1 MLQRWIGRAIWRH
14 RLLRHLTRPALA
26 HALGIEPTQLS
37 GYETGS
43 YAISAAR
50 LIRVAHVLNV
60 PVCDLLDVMA

>member
-1 MLQRWIGRAIWRH
+1 
-14 RLLRHLTRPALA
+14 LRHLTRPALA

-50 LIRVAHVLNV
+50 LIRVARVLDV
-60 PVCDLLDVMA
+60 PVCDLLDLLA